1 MNKNYIIA
9 IVIGAVILY
18 YVFSK
23 KPQEKKNIEEE
34 GEEEG
39 EGEGNNTLICKDMP
53 SVPIHWC
60 DCEANILDVCGE
72 CGGGQT
78 DPALC
83 GGVVDD
89 DGNPSGEE
97 GTMTYAGR
105 TYTTQVIT
113 YADGT
118 QLEWMTENFKG
129 MNIDLYISN
138 PVGNTNS
145 ACTMYNA
152 PEDLEGGVQHNN
164 FIDYG
169 GLYNHNYGRSTNN
182 IPAEDGWRLPT
193 NYEFINLLSMNDYQM
208 DDLCSI
214 TGWEIGLEGTNQGL
228 VNLQGGGYLKNL
240 AGDSGSLITE
250 QGTYLCENTVY
261 SAGDRIHVALR
272 PDTNAFSVSN
282 SSNFAS
288 IRLVRVPAPE

>member
-34 GEEEG
+34 

-83 GGVVDD
+83 EGVVDD

-105 TYTTQVIT
+105 TYTTQVMT

-129 MNIDLYISN
+129 MNIDLYITDV
-138 PVGNTNS
+138 VGNTNS

-152 PEDLEGGVQHNN
+152 PVDLQVGTQHNN

-169 GLYNHNYGRSTNN
+169 GLYNHNYARSSNN

-193 NYEFINLLSMNDYQM
+193 DQEFVNLLNMNDYQM

-228 VNLQGGGYLKNL
+228 VNLQGGGYIKNIV
-240 AGDSGSLITE
+240 GNTGTQITVE
-250 QGTYLCENTVY
+250 GYYLCENEVY
-261 SAGDRIHVALR
+261 SSGNRKHVALR
-272 PDTNAFSVSN
+272 PDVNAFGISD

-288 IRLVRVPAPE
+288 VRLVRVPAPE